1 MAIRGRL
8 DPCMLVPDKT
18 GLEPCRKRRSRSA
31 GANPNSNHLGI
42 TWYCITVSLELF
54 RINPGYLAERFSV
67 KILIG
72 LDHATQQRLRSLR
85 LEVELLGLWRV
96 PWSVFTKKD
105 DAISIIEKHL
115 RSATTVARVLPRI
128 LQSE

>member
-1 MAIRGRL
+1 M
-8 DPCMLVPDKT
+8 
-18 GLEPCRKRRSRSA
+18 
-31 GANPNSNHLGI
+31 
-42 TWYCITVSLELF
+42 
-54 RINPGYLAERFSV
+54 